1 MHNIKC
7 PQWRELVANETDL
20 EYFKRIT
27 SELEGISNSGVAVHP
42 RPEQRFKAL
51 ELTTFADTKV
61 VILGQDPYH
70 GPGQAHGLAFS
81 VPNGLTKPPSLRN
94 IHKEL
99 CSDLGIN
106 PPKHGDLSSWAK
118 QGVLLLNSSLSV
130 ISGQAGSHSKLGWHT
145 FTDQIIRHL
154 NNRRQAI
161 VFMLW
166 GKHAMAKSDL
176 ITAKQHLVLTA
187 AHPSPLSAYRGF
199 FGCKHFSK
207 ANTYLKQNAHQAI
220 NWGSS

>member
-7 PQWRELVANETDL
+7 PQWRELVANETGL
-20 EYFKRIT
+20 EYFKNIT
-27 SELEGISNSGVAVHP
+27 SELEDISNSGVAVYP
-42 RPEQRFKAL
+42 NPEQRFKAL

-166 GKHAMAKSDL
+166 GKHAMGKSDL

-207 ANTYLKQNAHQAI
+207 ANAYLKQNAHQAI
-220 NWGSS
+220 NWG

>member
-1 MHNIKC
+1 MWLQLIKSKASIFGNSYTAFTSKKLQRRRICGKLATEIQMHNIKC
-7 PQWRELVANETDL
+7 PQWRELVANETGL
-20 EYFKRIT
+20 EYFKHIT
-27 SELEGISNSGVAVHP
+27 SELEDISNSGVAVYP
-42 RPEQRFKAL
+42 SPEQRFKAL

-176 ITAKQHLVLTA
+176 DRKSVV
-187 AHPSPLSAYRGF
+187 
-199 FGCKHFSK
+199 
-207 ANTYLKQNAHQAI
+207 
-220 NWGSS
+220 